1 MRGIT
6 VGIAAAALAGWLCPV
21 DGVRA
26 QEPRYDIAAEQCR
39 PYRKGVIDRQWQ
51 VSAPRTQQRVGQPL
65 ILGLRDKN
73 GEKGQRLMVRARIVG
88 AASRLESKSVAVTDD
103 HFANIE
109 FPRDF
114 PPTQPL
120 SPGAYTVL
128 WVVAENSG
136 FLACDGFVI
145 R

>member
-1 MRGIT
+1 MRGII
-6 VGIAAAALAGWLCPV
+6 VAALAGWLCLV
-21 DGVRA
+21 DGALA

-51 VSAPRTQQRVGQPL
+51 VSAPRKQQRIGQPL
-65 ILGLRDKN
+65 VLGLRDKN
-73 GEKGQRLMVRARIVG
+73 GEKGQRIMVRARIVG
-88 AASRLESKSVAVTDD
+88 GASLRESKPVAVTDD
-103 HFANIE
+103 NFANVE

-114 PPTQPL
+114 PPTQAL

-128 WVVAENSG
+128 WRLAENSG